1 MTKSTNSQRTT
12 SRRDNDG
19 LHRRRWI
26 WYYSLVIDGERRFF
40 STRTRNYQEART
52 IRARAIQQHVEGKQ
66 PNDYAKWLF
75 EKLLPKV
82 LEDRKLHLAETSRR
96 LEHDLSSPLLKY
108 FSGRRICEID
118 AAAIRTY
125 QALRSKQVSNRT
137 TNMECNLLRHALKT
151 SKVWAHVADDYKPL
165 KEDNGGPG
173 RALEEHEEKLLFDV
187 ARSKPGWDAA
197 FYAALIASNTTMRGC
212 ELKCLRLRD
221 VNLMD
226 REIMVSR
233 SKTEG
238 GKGRR
243 IPLNDAAFWACTR
256 LFERA
261 HALGSME
268 PGHFLFPGFGRQGT
282 KATHGTG
289 YDPARHQKTWRTA
302 WRSLCK
308 EAARRSA
315 EGIQGEIGRARAM
328 APFIGLRFHDL
339 RHCAITK
346 LAESE
351 ASDQTIMS
359 IAGHLNRKMLE
370 YYSHIRNAAKRKAVE
385 AMRGYIPEEPASAS
399 TTRAQ

>member
-1 MTKSTNSQRTT
+1 MTTSTHPQKTT

-19 LHRRRWI
+19 LHRRRRI
-26 WYYSLVIDGERRFF
+26 WYYSLAIDGERRFF
-40 STRTRNYQEART
+40 STRTRNYQEARNL
-52 IRARAIQQHVEGKQ
+52 RAAAIKHHVEGKL

-96 LEHDLSSPLLKY
+96 LEHDLSKPLWKH

-118 AAAIRTY
+118 ADAILAYQTSRT
-125 QALRSKQVSNRT
+125 KQVSNRT
-137 TNMECNLLRHALKT
+137 TNMECNLLRHALKAA
-151 SKVWAHVADDYKPL
+151 KVWAHVANDYKPL
-165 KEDNGGPG
+165 REDSPGPG
-173 RALEEHEEKLLFDV
+173 RALEEHEEELLFTV

-197 FYAALIASNTTMRGC
+197 FYAALLASNTTMRGC
-212 ELKCLRLRD
+212 ELKGLRLSD
-221 VNLMD
+221 VNLLD
-226 REIMVSR
+226 REIVVSR
-233 SKTEG
+233 SKNDG

-243 IPLNDAAFWACTR
+243 IPLNDAALWACAR
-256 LFERA
+256 LSRRA
-261 HALGSME
+261 NALGSME

-289 YDPARHQKTWRTA
+289 YDPTRHQKTWRTA

-315 EGIQGEIGRARAM
+315 EGIQGEIERERAM

-399 TTRAQ
+399 TTRV